1 MNRSD
6 CTEVHRIPYA
16 GTNQFKLKGIIS
28 ASLQAPLFVGAKV
41 YKF

>member
-28 ASLQAPLFVGAKV
+28 ASLQGTPIRWCKSI
-41 YKF
+41 